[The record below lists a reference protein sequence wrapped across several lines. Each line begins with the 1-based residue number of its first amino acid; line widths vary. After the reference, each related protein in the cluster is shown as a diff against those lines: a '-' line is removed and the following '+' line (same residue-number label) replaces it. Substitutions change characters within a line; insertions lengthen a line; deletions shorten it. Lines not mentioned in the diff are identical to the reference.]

1 VRWAN
6 MRRRATTLVVAAAA
20 ALSGVAF
27 AAAPSASAD
36 GLSNP
41 SGTLTVECD
50 GAKSFIQVD
59 WKGANAVTV
68 RWSLEDTG
76 TAPDFSPVLRIT
88 ARDADGSEAPFVFPG
103 DNAYF
108 ILRGGNGHSEVGLK
122 SDWNPGNLADI
133 NHLQVRVQNGTTE
146 QVRKCFQ
153 ERRIYNWTRI
163 GYRKAVDQEGKPYR
177 LGGVGPT
184 YFDCSGLTLTSYNA
198 IPGFP
203 DFPLQGEIRTAEQIY
218 HWMGD
223 NRSPGKRYAK
233 SVDEA
238 DLKIGDLV
246 FFENTN
252 PDVVRDA
259 EHVAFWAGDN
269 TLYHAFSPSTPI
281 GFSSYSSYFDSRFV
295 GAYRLLGVETVA
307 SEG

>member
-1 VRWAN
+1 MRWADA
-6 MRRRATTLVVAAAA
+6 RRRVTTLVAAVAA
-20 ALSGVAF
+20 ALSGVLLT
-27 AAAPSASAD
+27 AAPSASAD

-50 GAKSFIQVD
+50 GARAFIQVD

-76 TAPDFSPVLRIT
+76 STANISPVLRIT

-146 QVRKCFQ
+146 QGRRCFQ

-163 GYRKAVDQEGKPYR
+163 GYRKAVDQEGKPYK
-177 LGGVGPT
+177 LGGNGPDS
-184 YFDCSGLTLTSYNA
+184 FDCSGLTLAAYNP

-203 DFPLQGEIRTAEQIY
+203 DFPSGVRTAEEIY

-223 NRSPGKRYAK
+223 NRDPGKRYAK
-233 SVDEA
+233 TVSKA

-252 PDVVRDA
+252 PEVVRDA
-259 EHVAFWAGDN
+259 EHVAFWAGNN

-281 GFSSYSSYFDSRFV
+281 GFTSYSSYFDSRFI